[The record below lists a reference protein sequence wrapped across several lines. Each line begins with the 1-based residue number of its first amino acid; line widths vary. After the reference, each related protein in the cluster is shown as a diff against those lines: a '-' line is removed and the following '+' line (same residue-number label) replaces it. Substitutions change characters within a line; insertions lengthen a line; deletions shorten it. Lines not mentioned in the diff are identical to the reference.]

1 MLVRV
6 QQFCRDRPVAGQ
18 VTHVRTAGGA
28 WATDGR
34 ESLVE
39 TMSINEREPKD
50 ADGIADET
58 TEVTVPGGTLVYRV
72 ERERSELTGD
82 RIVGQ
87 TLVDIAVEDA
97 DRLRPV
103 LNHLGH
109 ESAHVTHGGV
119 KR

>member
-1 MLVRV
+1 MSI
-6 QQFCRDRPVAGQ
+6 
-18 VTHVRTAGGA
+18 
-28 WATDGR
+28 DGR
-34 ESLVE
+34 ELQ
-39 TMSINEREPKD
+39 D

-58 TEVTVPGGTLVYRV
+58 TEVEVAGGTLIYRV
-72 ERERSELTGD
+72 EREHSELVGE

-87 TLVDIAVEDA
+87 ELVDIEVEDA

-103 LNHLGH
+103 LAELGH

>member
-1 MLVRV
+1 
-6 QQFCRDRPVAGQ
+6 
-18 VTHVRTAGGA
+18 
-28 WATDGR
+28 
-34 ESLVE
+34 
-39 TMSINEREPKD
+39 MSIDGREPKD
-50 ADGIADET
+50 GNGIADET

-72 ERERSELTGD
+72 EREHSALTGE

-87 TLVDIAVEDA
+87 ELVDIEVEDA

-103 LNHLGH
+103 LAELGH